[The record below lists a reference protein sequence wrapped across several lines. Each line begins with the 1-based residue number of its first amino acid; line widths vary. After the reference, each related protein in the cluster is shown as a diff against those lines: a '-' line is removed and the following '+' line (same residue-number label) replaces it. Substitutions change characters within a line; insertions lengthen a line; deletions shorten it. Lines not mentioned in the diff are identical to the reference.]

1 MNIGS
6 ISTNISTSDIKNDVQ
21 VAMLKKSLDT
31 IETSGNDMIKM
42 MGVFCHSGSW
52 TEYRYPRLIHICF
65 FFNIFTFNE
74 TPACRILGCMRVFC
88 IYIYFK

>member
-31 IETSGNDMIKM
+31 IETSGNDIPLRKN
-42 MGVFCHSGSW
+42 
-52 TEYRYPRLIHICF
+52 TI
-65 FFNIFTFNE
+65 
-74 TPACRILGCMRVFC
+74 
-88 IYIYFK
+88 

>member
-42 MGVFCHSGSW
+42 MESSVTPEVGQ
-52 TEYRYPRLIHICF
+52 
-65 FFNIFTFNE
+65 NID
-74 TPACRILGCMRVFC
+74 IRV
-88 IYIYFK
+88 

>member
-1 MNIGS
+1 MDYDLDKSEGTEEAVMNIGS

-42 MGVFCHSGSW
+42 MESSVTPGVGQ
-52 TEYRYPRLIHICF
+52 
-65 FFNIFTFNE
+65 NID
-74 TPACRILGCMRVFC
+74 IRV
-88 IYIYFK
+88 

>member
-42 MGVFCHSGSW
+42 MASSVTPGVGQ
-52 TEYRYPRLIHICF
+52 
-65 FFNIFTFNE
+65 NID
-74 TPACRILGCMRVFC
+74 IRV
-88 IYIYFK
+88 